1 MTDPGCSSDPEVMAG
16 PPPLP
21 VDPLTAAKK
30 RVGQTLCGKWK
41 IDRLIDTGGMAAV
54 YEATHRNG
62 KKVAIKMLFPHISA
76 IAEVK
81 ERFLREGYVA
91 NKVDHPGAVS
101 VLDDDKTDDGSVFLV
116 MELLEG
122 ESLEGWL
129 ARAGGTLRATDVLAV
144 ADQALDTLGAAHGKG
159 VVHRDIKPANLFSLK
174 TGQIKVL
181 DFGLAR
187 LRDPAYGHAATAAG
201 TVMGTAAY
209 MPPEQARGKTDDIDA
224 RTDVFAMGAVMFRC
238 LAGRFVHN
246 QPKSDDRLFAA
257 MKERAPTLLSVLP
270 SAPVEIAQIV
280 DRALTFER
288 DGRYPTAAMM
298 RLAVRSAYQT
308 LRARAR
314 KTEDPTTLRDPALAP
329 FAENEP
335 SSVVVDLSFHQG
347 SA

>member
-1 MTDPGCSSDPEVMAG
+1 MAG

-21 VDPLTAAKK
+21 LDPLSAAKK
-30 RVGQTLCGKWK
+30 RVGETLCGKWR

-54 YEATHRNG
+54 FEATHRNG

-101 VLDDDKTDDGSVFLV
+101 VLDDDTTSDGAAFLV

-129 ARAGGTLRATDVLAV
+129 ARAGGTLRPTDVLAV
-144 ADQALDTLGAAHGKG
+144 ADQVLDTLGAAHTKG

-174 TGQIKVL
+174 NGQIKVL

-187 LRDPAYGHAATAAG
+187 LRDPSYGHPITAAG
-201 TVMGTAAY
+201 TIMGTAAY
-209 MPPEQARGKTDDIDA
+209 MPPEQARGKTDEIDA
-224 RTDVFAMGAVMFRC
+224 RTDVYAMGAVMFRS

-257 MKERAPTLLSVLP
+257 MKERAPALVTVMP
-270 SAPVEIAQIV
+270 DAPLEIAQIV
-280 DRALTFER
+280 DRALSFER
-288 DGRYPTAAMM
+288 DGRYATAAMM
-298 RLAVRSAYQT
+298 RLAVRSAYQA

-314 KTEDPTTLRDPALAP
+314 KSEDAETLRNPALAS
-329 FAENEP
+329 FAEDEP
-335 SSVVVDLSFHQG
+335 SSVVVDLSFHQNVG
-347 SA
+347 

>member
-1 MTDPGCSSDPEVMAG
+1 MAG

-21 VDPLTAAKK
+21 TDPIAAAKK
-30 RVGQTLCGKWK
+30 RVGETLCGKWR

-76 IAEVK
+76 IAEIK

-91 NKVDHPGAVS
+91 NKVGHPGAVS
-101 VLDDDKTDDGSVFLV
+101 VLDDDKTDDGAVFLV
-116 MELLEG
+116 MELLDG
-122 ESLEGWL
+122 ESLENWL
-129 ARAGGTLRATDVLAV
+129 ARSGGTLRATDVLAV
-144 ADQALDTLGAAHGKG
+144 ADQTLDTLGAGHANG
-159 VVHRDIKPANLFSLK
+159 VVHRDIKPANLFSVK
-174 TGQIKVL
+174 SGQIKVL

-187 LRDPAYGHAATAAG
+187 LREPGYGHAATAAG

-224 RTDVFAMGAVMFRC
+224 RTDIFAMGAVMFRS
-238 LAGRFVHN
+238 LTGRFVHN
-246 QPKSDDRLFAA
+246 HPKSDDRLLAA
-257 MKERAPTLLSVLP
+257 MKERAPPLTSVMP
-270 SAPVEIAQIV
+270 NAPVEIAQIV

-308 LRARAR
+308 LRARVRAL
-314 KTEDPTTLRDPALAP
+314 EDPETVRNPALAP
-329 FAENEP
+329 FAEDEP
-335 SSVVVDLSFHQG
+335 SSIVVELSFPNG
-347 SA
+347 PS

>member
-1 MTDPGCSSDPEVMAG
+1 MPG

-21 VDPLTAAKK
+21 ADPLAAAKK
-30 RVGQTLCGKWK
+30 RVGETLCGKWT

-101 VLDDDKTDDGSVFLV
+101 VLDDDKTADGAAFLV

-122 ESLEGWL
+122 ETLEGWL
-129 ARAGGTLRATDVLAV
+129 VRAGGTLRPTDALAAADQVLDVLS
-144 ADQALDTLGAAHGKG
+144 AAHAKG
-159 VVHRDIKPANLFSLK
+159 IVHRDIKPANLFSLK

-187 LRDPAYGHAATAAG
+187 LRDPKLGLAPTAAG

-209 MPPEQARGKTDDIDA
+209 MPPEQARGKSDEIDA
-224 RTDVFAMGAVMFRC
+224 RTDIFAVGAVLFRS
-238 LAGRFVHN
+238 LTGRFVHDH
-246 QPKSDDRLFAA
+246 PKSEDRLFAA
-257 MKERAPTLLSVLP
+257 MRDRAPALLSVLP
-270 SAPVEIAQIV
+270 NAPDEIALIV
-280 DRALTFER
+280 DRALAFER
-288 DGRYPTAAMM
+288 DGRFPTAAMM
-298 RLAVRSAYQT
+298 RLAVRSAYQS
-308 LRARAR
+308 LRAQAR
-314 KTEDPTTLRDPALAP
+314 KAAEDPKTAPGPVLAEFALD
-329 FAENEP
+329 EP
-335 SSVVVDLSFHQG
+335 SSLVVDVSFHR
-347 SA
+347 